1 MKWFKRLTTLEVALL
16 IPLFIGISAY
26 FSTIGIAKLV
36 SLPLIVV
43 ILVVVAIDVAKF
55 VSVGLMVTT
64 RGWLVKTVM
73 TPVLVAAVVAT
84 SFSFYAALVYSHVE
98 SESYKKTEN
107 VTEAQL
113 SRRSVERQ
121 IERYQRLLEEVEQSI
136 AALNSAD
143 TEQSIWQER
152 LRRRELEPLLQ
163 RKEEYLARLD
173 SLESLFVASSVTT
186 SQKENLYFLNSVSP
200 NFYFAILTFVFDPLA
215 VLLYALFVRMLK
227 QNAREE
233 DEKEVKEEKTE
244 VEVVKPNEPE
254 EQDFVSKQEEAEQ
267 LLMDKVFRTK
277 HFAFDPTR
285 MQPQKVVIREKR
297 RR

>member
-1 MKWFKRLTTLEVALL
+1 MKWFKRLTTLEISLL
-16 IPLFIGISAY
+16 IPLFISLSVY
-26 FSTIGIAKLV
+26 FSTQGVAKFVALPVWVVALVIA
-36 SLPLIVV
+36 
-43 ILVVVAIDVAKF
+43 AIDVAKF
-55 VSVGLMVTT
+55 VIVGLLVTT
-64 RGWLVKTVM
+64 RGWLLKTILI
-73 TPVLVAAVVAT
+73 PVILCAVFAT
-84 SFSFYAALVYSHVE
+84 SFSFYAALVYSH
-98 SESYKKTEN
+98 SESVSSEKVEN
-107 VTEAQL
+107 ITEATITRETVQ
-113 SRRSVERQ
+113 RQ
-121 IERYQRLLEEVEQSI
+121 IARYEQLLDEVDRSI
-136 AALNSAD
+136 ENMNN
-143 TEQSIWQER
+143 TTTKSIWQES
-152 LRRRELEPLLQ
+152 LRKRELESLVN
-163 RKEEYLARLD
+163 RKEKYLAAID
-173 SLESLFVASSVTT
+173 SLEAVLVSSTVESNQRQNLF
-186 SQKENLYFLNSVSP
+186 FLNYITP
-200 NFYFAILTFVFDPLA
+200 NFYFVLLTIIFDPLA